1 MRYRSITAALIGAA
15 WILAGCTTINPPVP
29 VPAPMAE
36 TMPKPPVSAE
46 PLIWQPGHWDWT
58 GAAMS
63 GYRAPYVSAE
73 GHSIRWMPG
82 FWEQTGAGQSLA
94 PGTLDVALADAAS
107 AQICGPSPPAL
118 AGAGL
123 WRPITHGPCALAA
136 PLLRC

>member
-58 GAAMS
+58 GS
-63 GYRAPYVSAE
+63 GYAWTPGVFVPSA
-73 GHSIRWMPG
+73 GHGNLWMPG
-82 FWEQTGAGQSLA
+82 YWAQA
-94 PGTLDVALADAAS
+94 PDGSWAW
-107 AQICGPSPPAL
+107 QPPH
-118 AGAGL
+118 
-123 WRPITHGPCALAA
+123 WM
-136 PLLRC
+136 

>member
-58 GAAMS
+58 GNAYVWIP
-63 GYRAPYVSAE
+63 GQYVSAV
-73 GHSIRWMPG
+73 GHGNRWIGG
-82 FWEQTGAGQSLA
+82 FWEPTDTGQ
-94 PGTLDVALADAAS
+94 VWH
-107 AQICGPSPPAL
+107 PAH
-118 AGAGL
+118 
-123 WRPITHGPCALAA
+123 WM
-136 PLLRC
+136 